1 MITRACSVRS
11 WLSTELLRARLRFC
25 SAMEDASTYRR
36 YADECRKLARSMP
49 EQRARLL
56 DMAAVW
62 LELAA
67 RADAGK
73 DDKSK

>member
-1 MITRACSVRS
+1 
-11 WLSTELLRARLRFC
+11 
-25 SAMEDASTYRR
+25 MEDASTYRR